1 MAEPLKRT
9 WSRLRGKRASRG
21 AARPERERARPEEP
35 RAPPA
40 PLAPGGPEGEDA
52 GPAAPC
58 ARSPRGRGRGSSLG
72 SPLSRR
78 SSPGCRVRREAEG
91 RDLEDADY
99 YENLPGPEGDGDG
112 DGEGEGWAA
121 PTAPAGSS
129 PGAGGGRLETGR
141 LRSQLQEA
149 YYLLIQAMHDLQQVS
164 PPQAPWPGLEGPRHP
179 PPAPPPAPPSPP
191 PPPLS
196 APPPRAPPLRS
207 RSLDSLPACAPP
219 PLQRWSSDSAVRSR
233 APSGG
238 AVRGWGAPEPRGGG
252 MDGPGP
258 GCGSPARRAGGVA
271 LQPSARGSG
280 SLGSGGRSPAAPLV
294 VPRSKGDGPEG
305 PFFKPPVV
313 TVKKLQKWM
322 YKGRLLSLGMKG
334 RVGGSPSPKVLDAPA
349 APQCLGAL
357 KAPESSP
364 RPASPDQRVTL
375 TDLIENV
382 YISSMKKRELKG
394 LKDSE
399 LNEQRP
405 HNSITVSKKRNW
417 LHQST
422 LWSPNQEKEFKKTQE
437 VIQQHLPKTA
447 NATNSSLSRNYILE
461 FSEENDA
468 DDEGE
473 IWYNPIPED
482 DDASSEETNPVNLGI
497 SALTLKVS
505 SGNDLAKPVR
515 CAESLPFSSG
525 HVNVQIAQPTEINQV
540 DALCS
545 TEFVQL
551 NKQRFGCRTQDSSL
565 VEESSSLKPITGPGI
580 PIATSKSEIST
591 AEPSPSSLN
600 PGKKGGSISW
610 SFPDKIKSPKTVRKL
625 SMKMKKLPELSRK
638 LSVKGTLSHIHSS
651 HSPPSFSKC
660 NCQGRSHTVT
670 LPSGNTTPAAAQRN
684 VISRYHLDS
693 SVSSQHNFPK
703 ENSTSSKSTCKGG
716 YLSDGDSPELIIKSS
731 KYGSENKH
739 LRGKEIFPNNS
750 NKTEIDIDA
759 FRHYSFSDQPKCS
772 QYLSGLMSV
781 HFYGAEDLKPPRM
794 DSKDVFC
801 AIQVDSVNKART
813 ALLTCRTTFL
823 DMDHTF
829 NIEIE
834 NAQHLKLVVFSWE
847 PTPRK
852 NRVCCHGTVVLPT
865 LFRVTKTHQLAVKL
879 EPRGL
884 IYVKVTLMEQWENSL
899 PGLDANREPVIFGVD
914 VQKVVEKENVGLM
927 VPLLMQKC
935 IMEIEKR
942 GCQVVGLYR
951 LCGSAAVKKELREAF
966 EKDSKAVGL
975 CENQYPDINV
985 ITGVLKD
992 YLRELPSPL
1001 ITKQLYEAVLDAM
1014 TKNPLKMTGN
1024 GCENDPNDSK
1034 HTVELLDCL
1043 PDIEKATL
1051 KMLLD
1056 HLKLVASYHE
1066 VNKMTCQNLAVCFG
1080 PVLLSQR
1087 QETSPHNHRVFTDS
1101 KELASA
1107 LDFKKHIEV
1116 LHYLLQLWPVQH
1128 LNVKESTKALFPEQK
1143 PLNCLRRKKQRPQ
1156 MLNLSAVEESGVL
1169 RPRQARLDSPL
1180 SNRYAGDWSS
1190 CGENYF
1196 INLKENVNE
1205 VDYDDVPSEDTESG
1219 EDCSK
1224 ADGPDKVIEQAE
1236 PISKECTFQTY
1247 LAMQTIDSSMDRKV
1261 NLKDLQESIDILIGN
1276 LERELNKNKLNI
1288 SV

>member
-1 MAEPLKRT
+1 MR
-9 WSRLRGKRASRG
+9 RAQG
-21 AARPERERARPEEP
+21 G
-35 RAPPA
+35 
-40 PLAPGGPEGEDA
+40 PGGPPPDP
-52 GPAAPC
+52 PAAAVC
-58 ARSPRGRGRGSSLG
+58 KLHQWMHRGRPNWG
-72 SPLSRR
+72 
-78 SSPGCRVRREAEG
+78 
-91 RDLEDADY
+91 
-99 YENLPGPEGDGDG
+99 
-112 DGEGEGWAA
+112 
-121 PTAPAGSS
+121 
-129 PGAGGGRLETGR
+129 
-141 LRSQLQEA
+141 
-149 YYLLIQAMHDLQQVS
+149 
-164 PPQAPWPGLEGPRHP
+164 PGLE
-179 PPAPPPAPPSPP
+179 APQRA
-191 PPPLS
+191 
-196 APPPRAPPLRS
+196 PRA
-207 RSLDSLPACAPP
+207 
-219 PLQRWSSDSAVRSR
+219 
-233 APSGG
+233 
-238 AVRGWGAPEPRGGG
+238 
-252 MDGPGP
+252 
-258 GCGSPARRAGGVA
+258 ARR
-271 LQPSARGSG
+271 
-280 SLGSGGRSPAAPLV
+280 
-294 VPRSKGDGPEG
+294 
-305 PFFKPPVV
+305 
-313 TVKKLQKWM
+313 
-322 YKGRLLSLGMKG
+322 LL
-334 RVGGSPSPKVLDAPA
+334 
-349 APQCLGAL
+349 
-357 KAPESSP
+357 
-364 RPASPDQRVTL
+364 L

-382 YISSMKKRELKG
+382 YISSMKKRELKDF
-394 LKDSE
+394 KDNE
-399 LNEQRP
+399 LNEHRP

-417 LHQST
+417 LHQSS
-422 LWSPNQEKEFKKTQE
+422 LRSPNQEEELKKTE
-437 VIQQHLPKTA
+437 EITHIFKSPSLTQHHLLRTV
-447 NATNSSLSRNYILE
+447 NATNSSLSRNYTLE
-461 FSEENDA
+461 FNEENDA

-482 DDASSEETNPVNLGI
+482 DDHVLYNVASSEETDSVNLGF

-505 SGNDLAKPVR
+505 SGNDLAKLGSH
-515 CAESLPFSSG
+515 AEILPFSSE
-525 HVNVQIAQPTEINQV
+525 HINVQLVQPTEVYQV
-540 DALCS
+540 DSMFS
-545 TEFVQL
+545 TESVQL
-551 NKQRFGCRTQDSSL
+551 NKQRFGHRTQGSSL
-565 VEESSSLKPITGPGI
+565 VEESPTFKSITSPGI
-580 PIATSKSEIST
+580 PVVTSKSEINT
-591 AEPSPSSLN
+591 AESSPLSPN
-600 PGKKGGSISW
+600 PVKKGGSINW

-625 SMKMKKLPELSRK
+625 SMKMRKLPELSRK
-638 LSVKGTLSHIHSS
+638 LSVKGTLSHIHGSPSPSS
-651 HSPPSFSKC
+651 SKC
-660 NCQGRSHTVT
+660 HCQGRSRTVT
-670 LPSGNTTPAAAQRN
+670 LPSGNPTLAAQRN
-684 VISRYHLDS
+684 VISLYHLDS
-693 SVSSQHNFPK
+693 SVSSQHRFPK
-703 ENSTSSKSTCKGG
+703 KSSMNSKSTCKGG
-716 YLSDGDSPELIIKSS
+716 YLSDGDSPELIVKSG
-731 KYGSENKH
+731 KRGSENKH
-739 LRGKEIFPNNS
+739 LRGKEIFPNSS
-750 NKTEIDIDA
+750 NKAEIDIDA

-813 ALLTCRTTFL
+813 ALLTCRTAFL

-899 PGLDANREPVIFGVD
+899 PGLDADREPVIFGVD

-1014 TKNPLKMTGN
+1014 ARNPLKMTGN
-1024 GCENDPNDSK
+1024 GCENDSSDSA

-1066 VNKMTCQNLAVCFG
+1066 INKMTCQNLAVCFG

-1116 LHYLLQLWPVQH
+1116 LHYLLQLWPVQR
-1128 LNVKESTKALFPEQK
+1128 LNVRESRDDLFPEQK
-1143 PLNCLRRKKQRPQ
+1143 SLNCLRRKKQRPQ
-1156 MLNLSAVEESGVL
+1156 MLNLSDPEGSGVL
-1169 RPRQARLDSPL
+1169 RPRPARLDSPL
-1180 SNRYAGDWSS
+1180 SNRYAGDWSR

-1196 INLKENVNE
+1196 INPKENVNE
-1205 VDYDDVPSEDTESG
+1205 VDYDDVPFEDAESE
-1219 EDCSK
+1219 EDGSK
-1224 ADGPDKVIEQAE
+1224 VEGPDKAREQPE
-1236 PISKECTFQTY
+1236 PLTKECTFQTY
-1247 LAMQTIDSSMDRKV
+1247 LAMQTIDSSMNQKV
-1261 NLKDLQESIDILIGN
+1261 NLRDLQESIDILIGN